1 MPLTFL
7 SRRAASQRWADPLA
21 DRLQP
26 LIRRAVSPPPV
37 RNLLDGVWLGAPL
50 HPALTDVPVGAW
62 TTALVLDS
70 GSALSGSESLGAAA
84 DRALAVGTIAAVPA
98 AVTGLNDMRDL
109 IGQSRRIAMV
119 HALVNV
125 LGLSLSAASLAYRHQ
140 GRRGLARALS
150 SLGYLTSSSAAHLG
164 GKLSFALGI
173 RVNRTVGQSV
183 PESFVPVLDEAELQG
198 DGLGQVEGDGLG
210 QVEVDGVPVLLAR
223 TRAGEVCALA
233 STCTHLGGPLAEGSR
248 EGDTVTC
255 PWHGSRFDLRTGAV
269 VEGPAVFVQPRLEA
283 RVRNERIEVGVPD
296 AAAAELPELANLQT
310 PPNPA

>member
-1 MPLTFL
+1 MPLTFA
-7 SRRAASQRWADPLA
+7 SRFAAAQRWADPLA
-21 DRLQP
+21 ERLQP
-26 LIRRAVSPPPV
+26 LIKRAVSPPPV
-37 RNLLDGVWLGAPL
+37 RNFLDGVWLGAPL

-62 TTALVLDS
+62 TTALLLDG
-70 GSALSGSESLGAAA
+70 GSALSGDESLGVAA

-98 AVTGLNDMRDL
+98 AVTGLNDLRDL
-109 IGQSRRIAMV
+109 VGLSRRIAMV

-125 LGLSLSAASLAYRHQ
+125 LGLSLSTASLAYRHR
-140 GRRGLARALS
+140 GRRGLARGLS
-150 SLGYLTSSSAAHLG
+150 GLGYLTSATAAHLG

-183 PESFVPVLDEAELQG
+183 PESFVPVLDAAELQG
-198 DGLGQVEGDGLG
+198 EELR

-255 PWHGSRFDLRTGAV
+255 PWHGSRFDLRTGRV
-269 VEGPAVFVQPRLEA
+269 VEVPAVFVQPRLEA
-283 RVRNERIEVGVPD
+283 RVRDNRIEVGFP
-296 AAAAELPELANLQT
+296 AAAGVELPELANLE
-310 PPNPA
+310 PPPHPS